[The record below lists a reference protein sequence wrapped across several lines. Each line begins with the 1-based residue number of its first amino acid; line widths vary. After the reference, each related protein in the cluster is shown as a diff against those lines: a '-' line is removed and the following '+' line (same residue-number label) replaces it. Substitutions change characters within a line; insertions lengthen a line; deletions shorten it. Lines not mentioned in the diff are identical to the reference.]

1 MSWWCTATRLP
12 WDWAPRA
19 YPGIWLAMATLLGWY
34 LLARRHAP
42 GGRPDRGTGEGAG
55 DTGPTG
61 RAGAGATD
69 ATTGDG
75 AAVTT
80 AAPPSV
86 APVRTDRW
94 RLVSFLGGWVVLWI
108 ATDWPVGAL
117 GAGYLA
123 SAHMFQFLLYTTVA
137 APLLVAGI
145 PEWMMRRTLART
157 RTYRLVRTISQP
169 IVAGVIFN
177 VVLVATHAPITVD
190 AFRSSQLGSFVL
202 DAAWL
207 GAGIVLWLPLV
218 AALDELRPSYAV
230 RGVYLFLAAGVV
242 PMIPGGF
249 LTFADHPLYATY
261 ELAPRVQGFDAT
273 HDQQLAGALMKVGN
287 IPLIWPVIAVFFFR
301 WAQESSPT
309 EPGRRPAV
317 RSAGT

>member
-1 MSWWCTATRLP
+1 MTWWCTATRAP
-12 WDWAPRA
+12 WDWVPRA
-19 YPGIWLAMATLLGWY
+19 YPGIWLAMVALLAWY

-42 GGRPDRGTGEGAG
+42 GGVA
-55 DTGPTG
+55 G
-61 RAGAGATD
+61 RASG
-69 ATTGDG
+69 
-75 AAVTT
+75 VT
-80 AAPPSV
+80 
-86 APVRTDRW
+86 PVRTDRW

-108 ATDWPVGAL
+108 ATDWPLGAL
-117 GAGYLA
+117 GSGYLA
-123 SAHMFQFLLYTTVA
+123 SAHMFQFLLYTAVA

-169 IVAGVIFN
+169 LVAGVIFN

-190 AFRSSQLGSFVL
+190 TFRSSQVGSFVL

-207 GAGIVLWLPLV
+207 GAGIVLWLPIV

-249 LTFADHPLYATY
+249 LTFSDHPLYATY
-261 ELAPRVQGFDAT
+261 ELAPRVEGFDAT

-287 IPLIWPVIAVFFFR
+287 IPLIWPVIAVLFFR
-301 WAQESSPT
+301 WAQESEAAP
-309 EPGRRPAV
+309 PR
-317 RSAGT
+317 RSAVPSPGP